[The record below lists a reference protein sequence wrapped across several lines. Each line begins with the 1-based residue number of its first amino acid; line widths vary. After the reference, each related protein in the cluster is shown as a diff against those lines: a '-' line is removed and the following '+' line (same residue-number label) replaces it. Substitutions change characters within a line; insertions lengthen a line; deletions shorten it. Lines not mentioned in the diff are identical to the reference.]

1 MKRIQKM
8 MLLSL
13 FVAMFIQ
20 VASAQELRPGNPIG
34 GLTIKGGKN
43 PGGNLLLS
51 NQVINTLFSPLAS
64 PGFVYEGAEIIRYD
78 AGTYLVTTFTNREN
92 KAKETIGVEMH
103 PEGEFLLIKGDSP
116 KKCNW
121 NLYCKC
127 ELPLCLGCQR
137 QGGTSI
143 EKCGFASIT
152 SGQLDSY
159 NNAFARLAQAGS
171 KLQRARE
178 AATGTK

>member
-1 MKRIQKM
+1 MKQIQKM
-8 MLLSL
+8 IFLSL
-13 FVAMFIQ
+13 LMALFIH

-34 GLTIKGGKN
+34 GLSIKGGKN

-51 NQVINTLFSPLAS
+51 NQVINALFTPLAS
-64 PGFVYEGAEIIRYD
+64 PGFTYEGAEIVRYD

-92 KAKETIGVEMH
+92 KATETIGVLMH

-127 ELPLCLGCQR
+127 DLPLCLGCQR
-137 QGGTSI
+137 PGGTSI

-159 NNAFARLAQAGS
+159 SSALARLAQPAAV
-171 KLQRARE
+171 KKVRE
-178 AATGTK
+178 AATGVK

>member
-8 MLLSL
+8 LVLAVFAVL
-13 FVAMFIQ
+13 FVYPA
-20 VASAQELRPGNPIG
+20 VAQELRPGNPIG
-34 GLTIKGGKN
+34 GLSIKGGKN

-64 PGFVYEGAEIIRYD
+64 PGFVYQGAEIVKYD
-78 AGTYLVTTFTNREN
+78 TGTYLVTTFQNREN
-92 KAKETIGVEMH
+92 QAIETIGVLMH
-103 PEGEFLLIKGDSP
+103 PEGDFLLIKGDSP

-127 ELPLCLGCQR
+127 DLPLCLGCQR
-137 QGGTSI
+137 PGGTTI

-152 SGQLDSY
+152 SSQLNSY
-159 NNAFARLAQAGS
+159 SNAIARLAQPNAGPR
-171 KLQRARE
+171 KIRD
-178 AATGTK
+178 AATGVQ